1 MASIDS
7 SSGQQA
13 GEPIDRESHPPPPR
27 QGFPEAVRCAGSGI
41 ARVWRREPNFRR
53 QVAAGLAATVTGAC
67 LGLAPVEWAVL
78 ALTIALVLSLE
89 CANSALEALADA
101 LHPGHCAGVGHAKDI
116 AAGAV
121 WAASLGAL
129 AVGLCLFLP
138 KLLALTL

>member
-1 MASIDS
+1 MASIPS
-7 SSGQQA
+7 SPARRA
-13 GEPIDRESHPPPPR
+13 GARVAREGHPRPPR
-27 QGFPEAVRCAGSGI
+27 HGFPEAVRCAGSGI
-41 ARVWRREPNFRR
+41 ARVWQREPNFRR
-53 QVAAGLAATVTGAC
+53 QVAAGVAATVTGAC

-78 ALTIALVLSLE
+78 VLTIALVLALE

-121 WAASLGAL
+121 WAASIGAL

-138 KLLALTL
+138 KLLVLAL